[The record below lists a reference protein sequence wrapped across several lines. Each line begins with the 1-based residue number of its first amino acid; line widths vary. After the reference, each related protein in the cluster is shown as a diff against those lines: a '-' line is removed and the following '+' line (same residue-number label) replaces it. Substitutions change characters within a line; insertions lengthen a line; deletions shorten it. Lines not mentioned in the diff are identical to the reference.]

1 MRVITLLTDFGL
13 EDGYVAAMKGVVAT
27 IAPEARLVDV
37 SHLVPPQDVV
47 SGRFRLLTV
56 APYFPPGTIHLA
68 VVDPG
73 VGTSRRAVAIRSASG
88 SYFVGPDNGLLLG
101 ALESDPAAA
110 AVELSESRFWR
121 TPSPSATFH
130 GRDVFA
136 PVAAHLAL
144 GVSLGE
150 LGAPIPPETLV
161 RLELGR
167 WNTIPGGAEGA
178 VQAVDRFGNLISSIP
193 ASALA
198 GHASWKASIR
208 GRTVA
213 GHRTYGEVPSGEP
226 LALVGS
232 HGFVELAVRD
242 GDAKSALR
250 AGIGDPMQ
258 VRWE

>member
-1 MRVITLLTDFGL
+1 
-13 EDGYVAAMKGVVAT
+13 
-27 IAPEARLVDV
+27 
-37 SHLVPPQDVV
+37 
-47 SGRFRLLTV
+47 
-56 APYFPPGTIHLA
+56 
-68 VVDPG
+68 
-73 VGTSRRAVAIRSASG
+73 
-88 SYFVGPDNGLLLG
+88 
-101 ALESDPAAA
+101 
-110 AVELSESRFWR
+110 
-121 TPSPSATFH
+121 
-130 GRDVFA
+130 
-136 PVAAHLAL
+136 
-144 GVSLGE
+144 
-150 LGAPIPPETLV
+150 
-161 RLELGR
+161 
-167 WNTIPGGAEGA
+167 
-178 VQAVDRFGNLISSIP
+178 VDRFGNLISSIP